1 MPVRLEILP
10 DEHAVAEAAASLI
23 AQRARA
29 AVELRGRFILAL
41 SGGRTPWLMLAA
53 LARMELPWAD
63 VHIVQVDERV
73 APAGAAERNL
83 TRIRESLGTR
93 LPLVAANL
101 HAMPVEA
108 PDLDAAVR
116 AYAST
121 LRAIAGTPVMLD
133 LVHLGLGTDGHT
145 ASLVPA
151 DAALDVQDADVTLAG
166 PYQGTRRMT
175 LTFPVIK
182 RAREVMFVITGA
194 DKAAMLERLRAHDPS
209 IPAGR
214 VDNARTVVLA
224 DTAAV
229 SG

>member
-1 MPVRLEILP
+1 MRIEVLA
-10 DEHAVAEAAASLI
+10 DEHAVAEAAAALI

-29 AVELRGRFILAL
+29 AVALRGRFVLAL

-63 VHIVQVDERV
+63 LRVVQVDERV

-83 TRIRESLGTR
+83 TRIRESLGSR
-93 LPLVAANL
+93 LPLFAGNV
-101 HAMPVEA
+101 HPMPVEA
-108 PDLDAAVR
+108 SDLDAAVL

-121 LRAIAGTPVMLD
+121 LRAVAGTPVILD
-133 LVHLGLGTDGHT
+133 LVHLGLGADGHT

-151 DAALDVQDADVTLAG
+151 DAALDVEDADVTLAG

-175 LTFPVIK
+175 LTLPVIR

-194 DKAAMLERLRAHDPS
+194 DKSAMLARLRAHDPL

-214 VDNARTVVLA
+214 VENARTVVLA

>member
-1 MPVRLEILP
+1 MRFEILP
-10 DEHAVAEAAASLI
+10 DEHAVAEAAAALI

-29 AVELRGRFILAL
+29 AVELRGRFVLAL
-41 SGGRTPWLMLAA
+41 SGGRTPWLMLAV

-63 VHIVQVDERV
+63 LHIVQVDERV

-83 TRIRESLGTR
+83 TRIRESLAGR
-93 LPLVAANL
+93 LPLFAGNL

-108 PDLDAAVR
+108 ADLDAAVR

-121 LRAIAGTPVMLD
+121 LRVVAGTPVILD
-133 LVHLGLGTDGHT
+133 LVHLGLGADGHT

-175 LTFPVIK
+175 LTYPVIK
-182 RAREVMFVITGA
+182 RARELMFVVTGA
-194 DKAAMLERLRAHDPS
+194 DKAAMLARLRARDHT

-214 VDNARTVVLA
+214 VDNAQTVVLA
-224 DTAAV
+224 DTAAM